1 MDAATP
7 FAQSPS
13 TPEPIIAQVRRQ
25 LRAESGEDGSPG
37 ESLVDGMVDR
47 VVRELWS
54 GRVKTFVPIL
64 ALRETR
70 RLLRDARATASVD
83 AEPRLAMTAR
93 IPGPE
98 LQATHPGRDAAAR
111 RDALG
116 VDRRDALRVDDD
128 IIPL

>member
-1 MDAATP
+1 MDAASP
-7 FAQSPS
+7 FAQSPL
-13 TPEPIIAQVRRQ
+13 TPEPIIAQVCRQ
-25 LRAESGEDGSPG
+25 LRAESGDDGPPG

-70 RLLRDARATASVD
+70 QLLRDARATASAD
-83 AEPRLAMTAR
+83 AEPRLAPTAQF
-93 IPGPE
+93 IGPE
-98 LQATHPGRDAAAR
+98 FQAAHLGRHAAAR
-111 RDALG
+111 RDALA

-128 IIPL
+128 VLSL